1 MVENLDESDQFTLGR
16 DFIATTVK
24 SKKNTQKIRVRI
36 SGKSLEK
43 YESKIA
49 IRNFTGIVPHG

>member
-1 MVENLDESDQFTLGR
+1 MLKFL
-16 DFIATTVK
+16 ATTVK